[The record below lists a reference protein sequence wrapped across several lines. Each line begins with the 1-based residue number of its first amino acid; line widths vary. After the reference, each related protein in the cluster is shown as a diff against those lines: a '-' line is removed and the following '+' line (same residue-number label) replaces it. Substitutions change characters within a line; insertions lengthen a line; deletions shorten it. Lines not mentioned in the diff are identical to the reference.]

1 MSTVKKIIDVSYH
14 QGIIDWGK
22 VKESGLAD
30 GVIIR
35 CGYRGYATGAL
46 MEDTQFQNNIKGAIH
61 NSIPVGI
68 YFYSTAL
75 SEAEAREEAA
85 FTMNLI
91 RDYKITLPVVFDYEG
106 YNDNRYR
113 TYQKTTQA
121 LRTAMCRAFCGEVIR
136 SGYST
141 LVYGSKGVIRSKYD
155 LSALHDFPIWC
166 ARYAG
171 GYSSITDDSRYFPD
185 LGEHTSRVVLWQY
198 TSIGRIPGIRGNV
211 DLNNLYTDY
220 PDETPGSDSEDGI
233 GNEMITEI
241 LASIDEREIYCEI
254 GEYHNSSTPE
264 TVYEDTDCKQKIGC
278 LDPYET
284 CEALGIFAD
293 RAAVLYTQNGTRNEK
308 IGFVKWLGGCR
319 PADNTYTAKIYQ
331 NGSTREPVYADN
343 GGHTLIGSLDPYEK
357 CVCMGI
363 VDGMA
368 IVRYKVNGKEHTEKV
383 GFVKWLGGIR

>member
-1 MSTVKKIIDVSYH
+1 MSKVIDVSYH
-14 QGIIDWGK
+14 QGIIDWEK
-22 VKESGLAD
+22 VKASGQVD

-171 GYSSITDDSRYFPD
+171 GYNSIIDDIKYFPD
-185 LGEHTSRVVLWQY
+185 LGEHTPRIAMWQY

-211 DLNNLYTDY
+211 DLNNLYKDY
-220 PDETPGSDSEDGI
+220 AIAPPAPGDGQWESDAAGYLD
-233 GNEMITEI
+233 
-241 LASIDEREIYCEI
+241 SIDKREIYCEV
-254 GEYHNSSTPE
+254 GEYHNGSTPE
-264 TVYEDTDCKQKIGC
+264 TVYEDTDCTKKIGS
-278 LDPYET
+278 LDPRER
-284 CEALGIFAD
+284 CEALGIFED
-293 RAAVLYTQNGTRNEK
+293 RVAILYTQNGTRSEK
-308 IGFVKWLGGCR
+308 VGFVKWQSGYKPGNNR
-319 PADNTYTAKIYQ
+319 YVDKSYV
-331 NGSTREPVYADN
+331 NGSTPEAVYADN
-343 GGHTLIGSLDPYEK
+343 AGKVKIGSLSPHEK
-357 CVCMGI
+357 CDCMGI

-368 IVRYKVNGKEHTEKV
+368 IVRYNVTGKGRREKI
-383 GFVKWLGGIR
+383 GFVRWLGGIK